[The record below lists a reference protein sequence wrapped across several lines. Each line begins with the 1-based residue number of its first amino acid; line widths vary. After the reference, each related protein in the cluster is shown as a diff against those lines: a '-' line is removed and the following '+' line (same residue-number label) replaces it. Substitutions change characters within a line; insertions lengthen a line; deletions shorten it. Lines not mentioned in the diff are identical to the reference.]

1 MPINMINP
9 LTTVATNQSSQV
21 SQMTDPDMF
30 LKLLMASIQ
39 NQDPFSDNNDPTAQ
53 MTQLAEFA
61 SLESMNKLNSNIE
74 MLFQVNNTTQA
85 LSLIGKS
92 TTIAYVNS
100 DTEEVVTDTGIV
112 ESVQFKDGETLINM
126 NGKLYPMSVIS
137 EVAANE

>member
-9 LTTVATNQSSQV
+9 LTTVSTNQSSEV
-21 SQMTDPDMF
+21 AQMTDPAMF

-39 NQDPFSDNNDPTAQ
+39 NQDPFNSNSDPTQQ

-85 LSLIGKS
+85 LSLIGK
-92 TTIAYVNS
+92 TTTVSYIDSQTNELQ
-100 DTEEVVTDTGIV
+100 TETGIV
-112 ESVQFKDGETLINM
+112 ESIQFKDGETLINM
-126 NGKLYPMSVIS
+126 NGNLYPMSIVSEVSIS
-137 EVAANE
+137 E

>member
-9 LTTVATNQSSQV
+9 LTTVSTNSSSEV

-39 NQDPFSDNNDPTAQ
+39 NQDPFNSDNDPTAQ
-53 MTQLAEFA
+53 MSQLAEFA

-85 LSLIGKS
+85 MSLIGKS
-92 TTIAYVNS
+92 TTVTFVDAE
-100 DTEEVVTDTGIV
+100 TEQIVQEKGIV
-112 ESVQFKDGETLINM
+112 DSVQFKDGETYINM
-126 NGKLYPMSVIS
+126 NGNLYPMSVIS